1 MAPSPPKKAEPEK
14 DKKNDK
20 GKGKGKK
27 PYEEEDEL
35 PEEDQALQVSP
46 QLFFSL
52 RAVCSCVPRRCADA
66 DRTVLG
72 IILFRASSFLL
83 DPRRRKW
90 SSWSHE
96 WYANQHAHT

>member
-46 QLFFSL
+46 QLFSL
-52 RAVCSCVPRRCADA
+52 ACSLLVCSSPLR
-66 DRTVLG
+66 
-72 IILFRASSFLL
+72 
-83 DPRRRKW
+83 
-90 SSWSHE
+90 
-96 WYANQHAHT
+96 